1 VSTDVSAVST
11 PEAGG
16 ATTLLA
22 MNGVSAAYGAT
33 TVLHDVHLSVPDK
46 SIVALLG
53 PNGAGKTTM
62 MKLIAGIMRPSSGS
76 ITFRGVD
83 VTRESA
89 QARSRRGVCLIPEG
103 RGIFRSLSVRENLRL
118 FLPTAKREISTDE
131 VLEIFP
137 ILGQRLDQAAGT
149 LSGGEQQMLALSRSF
164 LSSPGLVLLDE
175 VSMGLAPKIVDQIFD
190 TLSRLAQAGV
200 SLLLVEQYVRR
211 ALDIADT
218 AYLLNRGS
226 IVLSGSTDQIGY
238 DDVAA
243 LYLS

>member
-1 VSTDVSAVST
+1 
-11 PEAGG
+11 
-16 ATTLLA
+16 
-22 MNGVSAAYGAT
+22 
-33 TVLHDVHLSVPDK
+33 
-46 SIVALLG
+46 
-53 PNGAGKTTM
+53 
-62 MKLIAGIMRPSSGS
+62 
-76 ITFRGVD
+76 
-83 VTRESA
+83 
-89 QARSRRGVCLIPEG
+89 
-103 RGIFRSLSVRENLRL
+103 
-118 FLPTAKREISTDE
+118 LPTAKREISTDE